1 MAMKKTIP
9 ESKKM
14 KYPVLLIVFAAMI
27 MASCSSDKTDT
38 DRQVQP
44 AEELNPAQPGFDHEG
59 SDPEAVALAD
69 RVMEAMGGRQAWD
82 NTRHLRWNF
91 FGFRTLYWDK
101 WSGDVRVEIPSADV
115 RILLNI
121 NDNSGRFWRDGEEIT
136 QPDSVAKY
144 VQQGKSIWINDSY
157 WLIMPYKLKDSGVT
171 LTYLGTG
178 ETNSGRKADL
188 IELRFSNVGNTPD
201 NKYHVWVDKN
211 TNLVSQWAFFREYT
225 METPNFTGPWTDYTR
240 YGEIMLS
247 GGRGDREISDIAV
260 FRELPESVY
269 TSFSDVDVN

>member
-1 MAMKKTIP
+1 
-9 ESKKM
+9 M
-14 KYPVLLIVFAAMI
+14 KYPALLILLAAII
-27 MASCSSDKTDT
+27 MVSCHSGQTDA
-38 DRQVQP
+38 DRQVQSAQGP
-44 AEELNPAQPGFDHEG
+44 NPAQPGFDHDG
-59 SDPEAVALAD
+59 SDPEAIAIAD
-69 RVMEAMGGRQAWD
+69 RVMAAMGGKQAWD

-101 WSGDVRVEIPSADV
+101 WSGDVRIEIPSADV

-121 NDNSGRFWRDGEEIT
+121 NDITGRYWRNGEEIT

-157 WLIMPYKLKDSGVT
+157 WLVMPYKLKDSGVT
-171 LTYLGTG
+171 LTYLGTD
-178 ETNSGRKADL
+178 ETNNGQEADL
-188 IELRFSNVGNTPD
+188 IELRFSHVGNTPD
-201 NKYHVWVDKN
+201 NKYNVWVDKE
-211 TNLVSQWAFFREYT
+211 TGLVSQWAYFREYD

-260 FRELPESVY
+260 FSELPNSVY
-269 TSFSDVDVN
+269 TSFSDVGIR